1 MRVTGPD
8 GEDATVLEVWGR
20 RTAIRYSGGRVT
32 TTPLGIGDDTALD
45 IAVRDLRDACLA
57 ETDSGDLLVLLYF
70 RAPDYVLDGAPTRR
84 NPATAFL
91 EPEVLPQAAALVRAI
106 RDDLLEMRRI
116 RRPRPNLTPP
126 RPVPGQYGPIRPDVA
141 RAAERMRT
149 PGLCARELGALH
161 AYARPDEYVL
171 ECAPCGH
178 RGAPG
183 LVAVTT
189 LRLLFVSA
197 GATYELPIAAID
209 RVDLAAPPGSVATLR
224 ISDGHSDLEF
234 VSTEPADLQRVD
246 HGTRLACEIEHV
258 DGSIV
263 MARPSSLDL
272 FGEWQLLVERRK
284 LGMVDTEQFKWE
296 GVGILRAM
304 PQ

>member
-1 MRVTGPD
+1 M
-8 GEDATVLEVWGR
+8 LEVWGR
-20 RTAIRYSGGRVT
+20 RTAVRYSGGRIT
-32 TTPLGIGDDTALD
+32 TTPLGIDDEVALD

-57 ETDSGDLLVLLYF
+57 ESDTGDLLVLLHF
-70 RAPDYVLDGAPTRR
+70 RAPDHVLDGVPTRR
-84 NPATAFL
+84 NPATVFL
-91 EPEVLPQAAALVRAI
+91 EPELLPQAAALVRAI
-106 RDDLLEMRRI
+106 CDDLLEMRRI
-116 RRPRPNLTPP
+116 VRPRPNLTPP
-126 RPVPGQYGPIRPDVA
+126 HPVPGRYGPIRPDVA

-161 AYARPDEYVL
+161 TYARPDEYVL

-183 LVAVTT
+183 LVVIST

-197 GATYELPIAAID
+197 GATYELPIAAMD

-224 ISDGHSDLEF
+224 VSDGHSDLEF
-234 VSTEPADLQRVD
+234 VSTEAADLQRMV
-246 HGTRLACEIEHV
+246 HGARLACEIDHI

-263 MARPSSLDL
+263 MARPSALDL

-284 LGMVDTEQFKWE
+284 LGMVDAEQFKWE

-304 PQ
+304 PE

>member
-1 MRVTGPD
+1 MRVTGSD
-8 GEDATVLEVWGR
+8 GEDAAVLEVWGR
-20 RTAIRYSGGRVT
+20 RTAIRYSGGRIT
-32 TTPLGIGDDTALD
+32 TTPLNVGDDLALD

-57 ETDSGDLLVLLYF
+57 ESDTGDLLVLLYF
-70 RAPDYVLDGAPTRR
+70 RAPDYVLDGVPTRR
-84 NPATAFL
+84 DPATVFL
-91 EPEVLPQAAALVRAI
+91 EPEIQPQAAALVRAI
-106 RDDLLEMRRI
+106 RHDLLEMRRI
-116 RRPRPNLTPP
+116 VRPRPNLTPP
-126 RPVPGQYGPIRPDVA
+126 HPVPARYGPIRPDVA
-141 RAAERMRT
+141 RAAERMST
-149 PGLCARELGALH
+149 PGLCAHELGALH

-183 LVAVTT
+183 LVVITT
-189 LRLLFVSA
+189 LRLLFVSP
-197 GATYELPIAAID
+197 GATYELPVAAID

-224 ISDGHSDLEF
+224 VSDGQADLEF
-234 VSTEPADLQRVD
+234 ISTEAADLERVI
-246 HGTRLACEIEHV
+246 HGARLACEIEHI

-284 LGMVDTEQFKWE
+284 LGMVDTERFKWE

-304 PQ
+304 PE

>member
-1 MRVTGPD
+1 MRVTGSD
-8 GEDATVLEVWGR
+8 GEDAAVLEVWGR
-20 RTAIRYSGGRVT
+20 RAAIRYADGRLT
-32 TTPLGIGDDTALD
+32 TTPLGLDDDVALD
-45 IAVRDLRDACLA
+45 IRVRDLRDACLA
-57 ETDSGDLLVLLYF
+57 ESDNGDLLVMLYF
-70 RAPDYVLDGAPTRR
+70 RTPDYVLAGVPTRR
-84 NPATAFL
+84 NPATVFL
-91 EPEVLPQAAALVRAI
+91 EPEVFTQAATLVRAI
-106 RDDLLEMRRI
+106 CDDLLEMRRI
-116 RRPRPNLTPP
+116 VRQRPNLTPP
-126 RPVPGQYGPIRPDVA
+126 RPVQGQFGPIRPDVA
-141 RAAERMRT
+141 RAAERMGA
-149 PGLCARELGALH
+149 PGLCARELAALH

-171 ECAPCGH
+171 ECAAGGH

-197 GATYELPIAAID
+197 GATYEMPVAAID
-209 RVDLAAPPGSVATLR
+209 RIDLAAPPGSVATLG
-224 ISDGHSDLEF
+224 ISDGGTDLEF
-234 VSTEPADLQRVD
+234 VSTEPEHLLRVSQAA
-246 HGTRLACEIEHV
+246 RLACEIEHV

-284 LGMVDTEQFKWE
+284 LGMVEPDQFKWE

>member
-1 MRVTGPD
+1 
-8 GEDATVLEVWGR
+8 
-20 RTAIRYSGGRVT
+20 
-32 TTPLGIGDDTALD
+32 
-45 IAVRDLRDACLA
+45 
-57 ETDSGDLLVLLYF
+57 
-70 RAPDYVLDGAPTRR
+70 
-84 NPATAFL
+84 
-91 EPEVLPQAAALVRAI
+91 
-106 RDDLLEMRRI
+106 
-116 RRPRPNLTPP
+116 
-126 RPVPGQYGPIRPDVA
+126 
-141 RAAERMRT
+141 MRT
-149 PGLCARELGALH
+149 PEMCARELAALH

-183 LVAVTT
+183 LVVITT

-197 GATYELPIAAID
+197 GATYEFPVAALD
-209 RVDLAAPPGSVATLR
+209 RTDVAAPPGSVATLR
-224 ISDGHSDLEF
+224 ISDGNTDLGF
-234 VSTEPADLQRVD
+234 VSTEAEDLLRVD
-246 HGTRLACEIEHV
+246 GAVRLACEIEHV

-296 GVGILRAM
+296 GIGILRAM

>member
-1 MRVTGPD
+1 M
-8 GEDATVLEVWGR
+8 LEVWGR
-20 RTAIRYSGGRVT
+20 RTAVRYADGRIT
-32 TTPLGIGDDTALD
+32 TTPLGVDDDVAMD
-45 IAVRDLRDACLA
+45 VRVCDLRDACLA
-57 ETDSGDLLVLLYF
+57 EADSGDLLILLYF
-70 RAPDYVLDGAPTRR
+70 RAPDYVIKGVATRR
-84 NPATAFL
+84 NPATIFL
-91 EPEVLPQAAALVRAI
+91 EPEVFTQAATLVRAI
-106 RDDLLEMRRI
+106 GDDLLEMRRI
-116 RRPRPNLTPP
+116 VRQRPNLAPP
-126 RPVPGQYGPIRPDVA
+126 RPVPGHYGPIRPDVS
-141 RAAERMRT
+141 RATERMRT
-149 PGLCARELGALH
+149 PGLCARELAALH

-183 LVAVTT
+183 LVVITT

-197 GATYELPIAAID
+197 GATYEFPVAALD
-209 RVDLAAPPGSVATLR
+209 RSDVAAPPGSVATLR
-224 ISDGHSDLEF
+224 ISDGNTDLEF
-234 VSTEPADLQRVD
+234 VSTEAEDLLRVD
-246 HGTRLACEIEHV
+246 GAVRLACEIEHV

-304 PQ
+304 PK

>member
-1 MRVTGPD
+1 M
-8 GEDATVLEVWGR
+8 LEVWGR
-20 RTAIRYSGGRVT
+20 RTAVRYADGRIT
-32 TTPLGIGDDTALD
+32 TTPLGVDDDVAMD
-45 IAVRDLRDACLA
+45 VRVCDLRDACLA
-57 ETDSGDLLVLLYF
+57 EADSGDLLILLYF
-70 RAPDYVLDGAPTRR
+70 RAPDYVIKNVATRR
-84 NPATAFL
+84 NPATIFL
-91 EPEVLPQAAALVRAI
+91 ESEVFTQAATLVRAI
-106 RDDLLEMRRI
+106 GDDLLEMRRI
-116 RRPRPNLTPP
+116 VRQRPNLAPP
-126 RPVPGQYGPIRPDVA
+126 RPVPGQYGPIRPDVS

-149 PGLCARELGALH
+149 PELCARELAALH

-183 LVAVTT
+183 LVVITT

-197 GATYELPIAAID
+197 GATYEFPVAALD
-209 RVDLAAPPGSVATLR
+209 RTDVAGPPGSVATLR
-224 ISDGHSDLEF
+224 ISDGNTDLEF
-234 VSTEPADLQRVD
+234 VSTEAEDLLRVD
-246 HGTRLACEIEHV
+246 GAVRLACEIEHV